1 MFNHHIKNKYMKYAI
16 IDRER
21 CRQIG
26 INPLYRQQIGDKVVI
41 TEKELAFSSVQ
52 GDTLE
57 NKAQGEGLELMTV
70 NEVKDLVRR
79 QENNQ
84 DNE

>member
-1 MFNHHIKNKYMKYAI
+1 MKYAI

-52 GDTLE
+52 GDTIE
-57 NKAQGEGLELMTV
+57 DKAQGEGLELMTV
-70 NEVKDLVRR
+70 NEVKDLVRK
-79 QENNQ
+79 QENN
-84 DNE
+84 E

>member
-1 MFNHHIKNKYMKYAI
+1 MKYAI

-26 INPLYRQQIGDKVVI
+26 INPLYRRQIGDKVVI
-41 TEKELAFSSVQ
+41 TEKELAFSSAQ

-57 NKAQGEGLELMTV
+57 DKAHEESLELMTV
-70 NEVKDLVRR
+70 NEVKDFVR
-79 QENNQ
+79 QYGNNQ
-84 DNE
+84 NNE

>member
-1 MFNHHIKNKYMKYAI
+1 MKYAI

-57 NKAQGEGLELMTV
+57 DKAQEEGVELMTV
-70 NEVKDLVRR
+70 NDVKDFARQ

>member
-1 MFNHHIKNKYMKYAI
+1 MKYAI

-52 GDTLE
+52 GVTLE
-57 NKAQGEGLELMTV
+57 DKAQEDGLELMTV

>member
-1 MFNHHIKNKYMKYAI
+1 MKYAI
-16 IDRER
+16 INRER

-57 NKAQGEGLELMTV
+57 DKAQREGLELMTV
-70 NEVKDLVRR
+70 NEVKDLVRK
-79 QENNQ
+79 QENN
-84 DNE
+84 E

>member
-1 MFNHHIKNKYMKYAI
+1 MKYAI

-57 NKAQGEGLELMTV
+57 DKLQGEGLELMTV
-70 NEVKDLVRR
+70 NEVKDFVR
-79 QENNQ
+79 QYKNNQ
-84 DNE
+84 NNE

>member
-1 MFNHHIKNKYMKYAI
+1 MKYAI

-57 NKAQGEGLELMTV
+57 DKAQGEGLELMTV

>member
-1 MFNHHIKNKYMKYAI
+1 MFNHQKNKYMKYAI

-57 NKAQGEGLELMTV
+57 DKAQGEGLELMTV

>member
-1 MFNHHIKNKYMKYAI
+1 MKYAI

-57 NKAQGEGLELMTV
+57 DKAQREGLELMTV

>member
-1 MFNHHIKNKYMKYAI
+1 MKYAI

-57 NKAQGEGLELMTV
+57 DKAQGEGLELMTV

-79 QENNQ
+79 QENN
-84 DNE
+84 E

>member
-1 MFNHHIKNKYMKYAI
+1 MKYAI

-41 TEKELAFSSVQ
+41 TAKELAFS
-52 GDTLE
+52 
-57 NKAQGEGLELMTV
+57 
-70 NEVKDLVRR
+70 
-79 QENNQ
+79 
-84 DNE
+84 

>member
-1 MFNHHIKNKYMKYAI
+1 MKYAI
-16 IDRER
+16 IDRKR

-52 GDTLE
+52 GDTIE
-57 NKAQGEGLELMTV
+57 DKAKEEGLELMTV
-70 NEVKDLVRR
+70 NEVKDFVR
-79 QENNQ
+79 QYENNQ
-84 DNE
+84 NNE

>member
-1 MFNHHIKNKYMKYAI
+1 MKYAI
-16 IDRER
+16 INRER

-52 GDTLE
+52 GETLE
-57 NKAQGEGLELMTV
+57 DKAQGEGLELMTV
-70 NEVKDLVRR
+70 NEVKDLVRK
-79 QENNQ
+79 QENN
-84 DNE
+84 E

>member
-1 MFNHHIKNKYMKYAI
+1 MKYAI

-26 INPLYRQQIGDKVVI
+26 INPLYRQHIGDKVVI

-52 GDTLE
+52 GDSLE
-57 NKAQGEGLELMTV
+57 DKAQKEGLELMTV
-70 NEVKDLVRR
+70 NEVKDFAR
-79 QENNQ
+79 QYEINQNN
-84 DNE
+84 E

>member
-1 MFNHHIKNKYMKYAI
+1 MKYAI

-57 NKAQGEGLELMTV
+57 DKAQREGLELMTV
-70 NEVKDLVRR
+70 NEVKDLVRK
-79 QENNQ
+79 QENN
-84 DNE
+84 E

>member
-1 MFNHHIKNKYMKYAI
+1 MKYAI
-16 IDRER
+16 INRER

-57 NKAQGEGLELMTV
+57 DKAQGEGLELMTV

>member
-1 MFNHHIKNKYMKYAI
+1 MKYAI

-52 GDTLE
+52 GVTLE
-57 NKAQGEGLELMTV
+57 DKAQGEGLELMTV
-70 NEVKDLVRR
+70 NEVKDFARQ

>member
-1 MFNHHIKNKYMKYAI
+1 MFNHQKNKYMKYAI

-57 NKAQGEGLELMTV
+57 DKAQREGLELMTV

>member
-1 MFNHHIKNKYMKYAI
+1 MFNHQKNKYMKYAI

-57 NKAQGEGLELMTV
+57 NKAQGEGLKLMTV

>member
-1 MFNHHIKNKYMKYAI
+1 MKYAI
-16 IDRER
+16 IDMER

-57 NKAQGEGLELMTV
+57 DKAQGEGLELMTV

>member
-1 MFNHHIKNKYMKYAI
+1 MKYAI

-26 INPLYRQQIGDKVVI
+26 INHLYRQQIGDKVVI

-52 GDTLE
+52 GDSLE
-57 NKAQGEGLELMTV
+57 DKAKEEGLELMTV
-70 NEVKDLVRR
+70 NEVKDFVR
-79 QENNQ
+79 QYKNNQ
-84 DNE
+84 NNE

>member
-1 MFNHHIKNKYMKYAI
+1 MKYAI

-26 INPLYRQQIGDKVVI
+26 INPLYRQQIGEKVVI

-57 NKAQGEGLELMTV
+57 DKAQGEGLELMTV
-70 NEVKDLVRR
+70 NEVRDLVRR

>member
-1 MFNHHIKNKYMKYAI
+1 MKYAI

-57 NKAQGEGLELMTV
+57 DKAQKEGVELMTV
-70 NEVKDLVRR
+70 NELKDFARQ

-84 DNE
+84 NNE

>member
-1 MFNHHIKNKYMKYAI
+1 MKYAI

-57 NKAQGEGLELMTV
+57 DKLQGEGLELMTV
-70 NEVKDLVRR
+70 NEVKDFARQ

>member
-1 MFNHHIKNKYMKYAI
+1 MKYAI

-26 INPLYRQQIGDKVVI
+26 INPLYRQIIGDKVVI
-41 TEKELAFSSVQ
+41 TENELAFSSVQ

-57 NKAQGEGLELMTV
+57 DKAQEEGLELMTV
-70 NEVKDLVRR
+70 NEVKDFAR
-79 QENNQ
+79 QHEKNQ

>member
-1 MFNHHIKNKYMKYAI
+1 MKYAI

>member
-1 MFNHHIKNKYMKYAI
+1 MKYAI

-26 INPLYRQQIGDKVVI
+26 INPLYRQIIGDEVVI

-52 GDTLE
+52 GVTIED
-57 NKAQGEGLELMTV
+57 KAQREGLELMTV